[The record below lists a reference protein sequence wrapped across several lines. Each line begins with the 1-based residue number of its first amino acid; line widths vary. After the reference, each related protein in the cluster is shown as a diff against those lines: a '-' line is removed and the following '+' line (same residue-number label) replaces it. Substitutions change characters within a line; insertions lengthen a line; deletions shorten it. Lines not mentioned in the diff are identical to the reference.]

1 MAHESPLIAVFV
13 ALVFHKID
21 EVKTLQ
27 SYIDAAAVILHI
39 LGRSARHVGKAAEGE
54 DGKENIKE
62 TLIWGTDNGDGTYST
77 RWLAIPASFNWEQ
90 GKKYTYTIVFGK
102 DGGGFI
108 PGGDPDPVFVPVTF
122 DVTVDDFVTVN
133 NKDKDIVIEQDE
145 AEEEPEP

>member
-1 MAHESPLIAVFV
+1 MMLLPQTTTAWAEGNDFYGAD
-13 ALVFHKID
+13 AG
-21 EVKTLQ
+21 
-27 SYIDAAAVILHI
+27 SYILVDCYAYNIADGQGGEGNVE
-39 LGRSARHVGKAAEGE
+39 AAEGE